1 VEWTDEGIVIG
12 VRRHGESSA
21 IVELMT
27 REHGRHLG
35 LLRGATSKR
44 HAPLV
49 QPGNVMRAVW
59 RARLEGQLGLYS
71 LEALTARTDL
81 MIRVPHAAFGL
92 SHMASLLHLL
102 AERDPHPG
110 LYEVLA
116 AILGAIE
123 DPDSAGVLLAR
134 FELAMLAELGFGLE
148 LDACA
153 ATGGR
158 NDLVFVSP
166 RTGRA
171 VSEGA
176 GAPYAERLLALPSF
190 LIGGP
195 VPPPAEDL
203 AAAYALTG
211 FFLTQRIFEPRG
223 MKLPD
228 ARDSFLSAL
237 KREAARASPF
247 RRSHQ

>member
-1 VEWTDEGIVIG
+1 MEWTDDGIVIS

-21 IVELMT
+21 VVELMT

-35 LLRGATSKR
+35 LVRGAMSKR
-44 HAPLV
+44 QAPFV

-59 RARLEGQLGLYS
+59 RARLESQLGLYS
-71 LEALTARTDL
+71 LEGLTVRTDL
-81 MIRVPHAAFGL
+81 MIRVPHAAYGM

-116 AILGAIE
+116 AILDAIE
-123 DPDSAGVLLAR
+123 DAESAGVLLAR

-171 VSEGA
+171 VSESA
-176 GAPYAERLLALPSF
+176 GAPYAERLLPLPSF

-195 VPPPAEDL
+195 VPPPEEDL

-211 FFLTQRIFEPRG
+211 YFLTRRIFEPRG
-223 MKLPD
+223 QRLPD
-228 ARDSFLSAL
+228 ARESFLRAL
-237 KREAARASPF
+237 KREAAQAS
-247 RRSHQ
+247 RKRGSRQ

>member
-1 VEWTDEGIVIG
+1 MEWTDEGIVIG

-35 LLRGATSKR
+35 LVRGGMSKR
-44 HAPLV
+44 QAPLI
-49 QPGNVMRAVW
+49 QAGNSMRAVW
-59 RARLEGQLGLYS
+59 RARLEGGLGLFS
-71 LEALTARTDL
+71 LEALSVRTDL
-81 MIRVPHAAFGL
+81 MIQVPHAAFGM

-110 LYEVLA
+110 LYDVLD
-116 AILGAIE
+116 AILEAIADAE
-123 DPDSAGVLLAR
+123 AAGVLLAR
-134 FELAMLAELGFGLE
+134 FELAMLAELGFGLD
-148 LDACA
+148 LAVCA

-171 VSEGA
+171 VSESA
-176 GAPYAERLLALPSF
+176 GAPYAERLLALPTF

-195 VPPPAEDL
+195 VPPPREDL
-203 AAAYALTG
+203 AAAFALTG
-211 FFLTQRIFEPRG
+211 HFLAQRIFEPRG
-223 MKLPD
+223 ERLPE
-228 ARDSFLSAL
+228 ARERFLLAL
-237 KREAARASPF
+237 QREAARAS
-247 RRSHQ
+247 RGAG